1 MTTVVIACFT
11 LSKGTLTH
19 PAEPHETCRYRISCF
34 LDGGA
39 AMTIVASSHLHLHCY
54 WYLVFCQAAP
64 VFFNVLCI
72 WQRWRSMSAAVGQE
86 NTWWKPAQSTK
97 WQPAASIN
105 KLLNCNSRKGWD
117 FKGTQLCAHVS
128 DYFQLQWQRSKLTAY
143 AQQTT
148 KHIIAHQSTDTTA
161 ALPQRE
167 IRTNKQLK
175 LFTQKGQWRNV
186 SSFFELSSWSPWM
199 SFQTCSR
206 HFSQK
211 GAGTN

>member
-1 MTTVVIACFT
+1 MVIACFT

-39 AMTIVASSHLHLHCY
+39 AMTIVASNHLHLRFY

-72 WQRWRSMSAAVGQE
+72 CQRWRSMSAAVGQKK
-86 NTWWKPAQSTK
+86 THGKKPAQSNK

-128 DYFQLQWQRSKLTAY
+128 DYFQPQWQRSKLTAY

-148 KHIIAHQSTDTTA
+148 KHITAHQSTQQPDH
-161 ALPQRE
+161 RE
-167 IRTNKQLK
+167 KLEQTNKQRLLK

-186 SSFFELSSWSPWM
+186 SSFFELSSWSLWM